1 MQMLQADPGLGKK
14 LKQAAYKI
22 KRNIKQA
29 KSQRNIK
36 RIMKEK
42 ESQTIGEAMKGE
54 SKNKQLQKNDTKF
67 IRDVEKEKKRDTRR
81 RKVKSTLRNIGEN
94 IKETFEDIGGGI
106 KAVRDR
112 RRAIQDASGPT
123 SRNKSVGV
131 CTSPGKC
138 QN

>member
-14 LKQAAYKI
+14 LKQAAYKV

-42 ESQTIGEAMKGE
+42 ESQTIGEAMGGG

-67 IRDVEKEKKRDTRR
+67 VRDVEKQKEKQARR
-81 RKVKSTLRNIGEN
+81 RKIKSTLRNIGEN
-94 IKETFEDIGGGI
+94 IKDTFGGI
-106 KAVRDR
+106 GKNIKAAKDR

>member
-1 MQMLQADPGLGKK
+1 MLQADPGLGKK

-42 ESQTIGEAMKGE
+42 GSQTIGEAMKGD

>member
-42 ESQTIGEAMKGE
+42 GSQTIGEAMKGD